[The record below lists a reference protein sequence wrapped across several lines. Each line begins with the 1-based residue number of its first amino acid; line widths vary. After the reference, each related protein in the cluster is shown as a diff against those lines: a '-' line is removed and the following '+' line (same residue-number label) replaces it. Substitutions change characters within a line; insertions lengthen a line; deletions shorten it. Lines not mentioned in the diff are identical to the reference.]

1 MSQFANRFV
10 LHAHEALRAGWH
22 HDLRLERN
30 GVLKSWAVPKGVS
43 EEPGVRRRAVL
54 VEDHDLGYGEFEG
67 EILDGYGAGTVRILD
82 RGTYET
88 DFWGDTKIEVT
99 FHGKR
104 LHGEYVL
111 RWMEKMNGWLL
122 WKR

>member
-1 MSQFANRFV
+1 MRKFV
-10 LHAHEALRAGWH
+10 VHEHEARKAGWH

-30 GVLKSWAVPKGVS
+30 GVLKSWAVPKGVP
-43 EEPGVRRRAVL
+43 EELEVRRLAKQ
-54 VEDHDLGYGEFEG
+54 VEDHNLDYGKFEG
-67 EILDGYGAGTVRILD
+67 RILFGYGAGKVKIWD
-82 RGTYET
+82 RGMYET
-88 DFWGDTKIEVT
+88 NSWSDTKIEVI

-111 RWMEKMNGWLL
+111 RWMEKMDGWLL